1 MFIMAEVL
9 GNIKQLLRDIKLSKE
24 DINMYIFHQASKI
37 VLYTLKEKLNIP
49 ENKFSILL
57 KI

>member
-1 MFIMAEVL
+1 MAEFP
-9 GNIKQLLRDIKLSKE
+9 GNIKKLLRNIKLSME

-37 VLYTLKEKLNIP
+37 TLYTFKEKLNFP
-49 ENKFSILL
+49 ENKFSIVL

>member
-1 MFIMAEVL
+1 MLIMVEFPR
-9 GNIKQLLRDIKLSKE
+9 NTKQLLRDIKLSME

-37 VLYTLKEKLNIP
+37 TLYSFKEKLNFP
-49 ENKFSILL
+49 ENKFSIVL